1 MRNDAAMNTA
11 SPQGWLSY
19 AIPAVIIAVVLAF
32 RLRSMNRERPLKIER
47 LWIVPTLYCVI
58 AGITFWYMPPSTIAI
73 WLWCAVALVAG
84 AAIGWW
90 RGKMMRIS
98 LDPETK
104 EVRQKS
110 SPAAMLLILG
120 LIVIRSGA
128 RNADA
133 LGIPGV
139 HVDVM
144 AMSDVL
150 IALALGLLTAQRLEM
165 FLRARRLLAE
175 ARGA

>member
-1 MRNDAAMNTA
+1 MQTA

-19 AIPAVIIAVVLAF
+19 AIPAIVILVVLALRF
-32 RLRSMNRERPLKIER
+32 RGMRRERPLRIER
-47 LWIVPTLYCVI
+47 LWIVPALYCVM
-58 AGITFWYMPPSTIAI
+58 AGLTFWNMPPSSLAI
-73 WLWCAVALVAG
+73 WMWCGVALVAG
-84 AAIGWW
+84 AGIGWW

-98 LDPETK
+98 VDPESHAI
-104 EVRQKS
+104 RQQGS
-110 SPAAMLLILG
+110 AAAMLLILA
-120 LIVIRSGA
+120 LIVIRSAA
-128 RNADA
+128 RNADQ

-144 AMSDVL
+144 AMTDVL

-175 ARGA
+175 AKRG

>member
-1 MRNDAAMNTA
+1 MDTA

-19 AIPAVIIAVVLAF
+19 IIPAVIICIVLAF
-32 RLRSMNRERPLKIER
+32 RLRGMRRERPLKIER
-47 LWIVPTLYCVI
+47 LWIVPALYFVI
-58 AGITFWYMPPSTIAI
+58 AGLTFWSMPPSSLAI
-73 WLWCAVALVAG
+73 WMWCGVALVAG

-98 LDPETK
+98 VDPETHAI
-104 EVRQKS
+104 RQQGS
-110 SPAAMLLILG
+110 AAAMLLILA
-120 LIVIRSGA
+120 LIVIRSAA
-128 RNADA
+128 RNADH

-139 HVDVM
+139 HLDVM
-144 AMSDVL
+144 AMTDVL
-150 IALALGLLTAQRLEM
+150 IALALGLLTAQRVEM